1 MQQLRFEWNFDKA
14 EKNINKHG
22 VPFEE
27 AVTVF
32 DDPMFITFIDQE
44 HSFDEERY
52 ITIGLSNSARL
63 LMIAHTDRSG
73 FIRIISARKATRK
86 EQLFYEKSE

>member
-73 FIRIISARKATRK
+73 FIRIVSARKATRK